1 MATSL
6 GKIAKAE
13 IVNVSTQLHFGTTAQ
28 TNTLPVAGA
37 DKVTLN
43 DSGNNDRRI
52 ELLDNTDTPAFA
64 VWQRGTLYTKDT
76 IRARGLIKFLTTPKK
91 HPGAAVTT
99 SNDIGEKAK

>member
-1 MATSL
+1 MMYGLRLWSQAANTPRM
-6 GKIAKAE
+6 
-13 IVNVSTQLHFGTTAQ
+13 TDQTAQ

-76 IRARGLIKFLTTPKK
+76 I
-91 HPGAAVTT
+91 
-99 SNDIGEKAK
+99 